1 MILINTTSKNRS
13 TGTVLARDGRK
24 HTVAIDG
31 GSTVQADSYISYNP
45 GRRVTLVAGV
55 IVGTAG
61 VAPSLINY
69 QQ

>member
-1 MILINTTSKNRS
+1 MILINSATPNRS
-13 TGTVLARDGRK
+13 TGTVLARTGRQ

-31 GSTVQADSYISYNP
+31 GSTVRADSYISYNP

-61 VAPSLINY
+61 AAPSLINY